1 MQHVDRPA
9 DVQRPAIPRG
19 RGRVRMNPNTSRC
32 IPRANLTV
40 GRAEQKLAILS
51 SLDPKAFF
59 VNASVVPTTEQDQI
73 PQRRGSALS
82 PVFDV
87 MGLAERKIT
96 AREATT
102 VVSIGE
108 RSA

>member
-1 MQHVDRPA
+1 
-9 DVQRPAIPRG
+9 
-19 RGRVRMNPNTSRC
+19 MNPNTSRC
-32 IPRANLTV
+32 IPRANFRSSVSWCLWSRWNLRQHVTV

>member
-1 MQHVDRPA
+1 
-9 DVQRPAIPRG
+9 
-19 RGRVRMNPNTSRC
+19 
-32 IPRANLTV
+32 
-40 GRAEQKLAILS
+40 
-51 SLDPKAFF
+51 

-73 PQRRGSALS
+73 PQRRGSTLS

-102 VVSIGE
+102 VVSIDE